1 MASIFHNLKN
11 EKKCKAATGLTLEQF
26 HALADIFSQYYKPK
40 SGHQYS
46 KPPVLTNPHEALFFV
61 LHYLKAYPTLENMA
75 LYFDVDISTVC
86 DYLKIT
92 KKCLKAALKAQDIFV
107 SKVFKNQSDFDKAFE
122 GVEDLIIDCTEIAIQ
137 RPENQKVQ
145 QEYYSGKKT
154 TYGKSINDQ

>member
-1 MASIFHNLKN
+1 
-11 EKKCKAATGLTLEQF
+11 
-26 HALADIFSQYYKPK
+26 
-40 SGHQYS
+40 
-46 KPPVLTNPHEALFFV
+46 
-61 LHYLKAYPTLENMA
+61 MA